1 MHLKNI
7 FSLCIFFLL
16 ISTNSIAQK
25 ETLTIPA
32 GKVGMIGY
40 GSLTSKTSMES
51 TLGKAYTDTIRVVH
65 IQEYERVWNYAMP
78 NNGQYRPILFYEDN
92 KDTIYPNKII
102 FLNIQPNIHKSIN
115 ACLFIIDSTDLVSFD
130 IREVGYK
137 RIDVT
142 HCIQEIDIK
151 NGNVYAY
158 IALPEFT
165 TTTDSNIANNAI
177 ALKYINVVEASF
189 NYFGENFK
197 IDYQNSTI
205 PYPPSIAKEL
215 KTKFSE

>member
-1 MHLKNI
+1 MKTI
-7 FSLCIFFLL
+7 VIK
-16 ISTNSIAQK
+16 TQK
-25 ETLTIPA
+25 EWHELPSEFKEVTEIEIKTD
-32 GKVGMIGY
+32 
-40 GSLTSKTSMES
+40 GSFWLEIKS
-51 TLGKAYTDTIRVVH
+51 T
-65 IQEYERVWNYAMP
+65 P
-78 NNGQYRPILFYEDN
+78 
-92 KDTIYPNKII
+92 
-102 FLNIQPNIHKSIN
+102 
-115 ACLFIIDSTDLVSFD
+115 
-130 IREVGYK
+130 
-137 RIDVT
+137 
-142 HCIQEIDIK
+142 K

-215 KTKFSE
+215 KTKLNK